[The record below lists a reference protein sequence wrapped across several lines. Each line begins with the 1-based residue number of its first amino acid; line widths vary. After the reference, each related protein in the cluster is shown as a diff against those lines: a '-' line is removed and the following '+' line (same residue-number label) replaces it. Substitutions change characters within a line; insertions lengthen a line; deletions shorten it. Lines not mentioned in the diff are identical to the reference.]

1 MIPTYSELAG
11 RAGGFDHMGGMGWSM
26 VIFGWVFMVAIVG
39 LVVWLIVST
48 TRGPDRP
55 DRSARA
61 RSAIDVLDE
70 RYARGEIDREEY
82 MQRRTDLES

>member
-1 MIPTYSELAG
+1 MLLTFPTYSELAG
-11 RAGGFDHMGGMGWSM
+11 RAGGFDHMSGLGWAM

-48 TRGPDRP
+48 TRGPDG
-55 DRSARA
+55 SAGA
-61 RSAIDVLDE
+61 RSAIDVLGE
-70 RYARGEIDREEY
+70 RYARGEIDSEEY

>member
-1 MIPTYSELAG
+1 MVPTYSELAG
-11 RAGGFDHMGGMGWSM
+11 RAGGFDHMGGLGWGM

-48 TRGPDRP
+48 TRGSN
-55 DRSARA
+55 RSVSA